1 MTFKIALKYLLL
13 AAMLLLLSC
22 NKNSKINKTAKHKK
36 QTITLSEGWMRP
48 ANVNRNSACFLKIT
62 NNSDSPDTLIGV
74 YSKLAKTVQ
83 FHLSYKNDDG
93 TMGMKQVVA
102 IPIKANSVFNF
113 KPGMYHIML
122 IGMNK
127 TMPLNSLGRITL
139 RFKHA
144 GTKSIKVE
152 VKDSY

>member
-1 MTFKIALKYLLL
+1 MTLRNTLKYLLI

-22 NKNSKINKTAKHKK
+22 NKNPKANKTDKHKK
-36 QTITLSEGWMRP
+36 QQMVLSEGWMRP
-48 ANVNRNSACFLKIT
+48 AAINRNSACFLKIT
-62 NNSDSPDTLIGV
+62 NNSDFPDTLIGV
-74 YSKLAKTVQ
+74 SSKLAKTVQ

-93 TMGMKQVVA
+93 TMGMKQVGA
-102 IPIKANSVFNF
+102 LPIEANSVFNF
-113 KPGMYHIML
+113 KPGSYHIML

-139 RFKHA
+139 IFKHA
-144 GTKSIKVE
+144 GTKYIKVE